1 MQRSEGNGCRPT
13 ECGTDQALSN
23 VSQCTFDS
31 AQATERRKPYGRQGP
46 GMICRRVSSLCA
58 SVLIV
63 EPDEGARI
71 AARVKAK
78 PTDTVF
84 FRRSRMRL
92 SVEILRSEAS
102 AVREVVRIY
111 GREHTLF
118 GAYAAKIGAQ
128 RRSWTPGAPPG
139 KCRRPHPRAPS
150 SRFRFCPLA
159 VITASQFTFRNPRSR
174 NRFNPCHFWASP
186 NNGSTHTFRF

>member
-1 MQRSEGNGCRPT
+1 
-13 ECGTDQALSN
+13 
-23 VSQCTFDS
+23 
-31 AQATERRKPYGRQGP
+31 
-46 GMICRRVSSLCA
+46 MICRRVSSLCA

-118 GAYAAKIGAQ
+118 GAYAAKLARKGVVGHLVL
-128 RRSWTPGAPPG
+128 RRESVAVPIRALRAVVSGLSA
-139 KCRRPHPRAPS
+139 RRYHGLAIHLPQPS
-150 SRFRFCPLA
+150 
-159 VITASQFTFRNPRSR
+159 
-174 NRFNPCHFWASP
+174 
-186 NNGSTHTFRF
+186 